1 MSKVSIKEIAEE
13 AAKNAKEILE
23 KAKELGFNVRSA
35 TSTISQDEAAI
46 LYDYITSGE
55 LPSGFDESSKAKTE
69 EKKTKKQKA
78 PIATKDSNIATS
90 QSSKTTQKSVQANEK
105 NEVAKEVIAPPK
117 AIKPKMGLRIVD
129 RGKDNDINTKIQQE
143 SKPKKDNEMLSNIT
157 STQEVKQEVLQEVLI
172 EKPQELLTTTQD
184 LATTQPILN
193 NDTQDTDRTP
203 SEAHTES
210 NPQKATLPQGI
221 DPTQIKKP
229 KISSIRVISKNDK
242 EDTKTRPSTTQRD
255 STQILDSLKH
265 VERKEKTKK
274 KKEKPSSKHQKHTPH
289 AIINVER
296 DMGGSEYDDEQD
308 EIMLIDLHENPQES
322 IFEEEKSKKNQIDD
336 KIKVNRYSPWMKE
349 GSIARSSKGKSK
361 KNKNQGSKNNEVI
374 TSLVLPEEI
383 RVYEFAEK
391 ANLEL
396 GNVLGKLFLLGVK
409 MLKNDF
415 LDKDTIEILASE
427 YNIDV
432 SIQQNASFTQEVE
445 EINAEDLVERP
456 PVVTIMGH
464 VDHGKTSLLDYIR
477 NSRIASSEAGGI
489 TQHIGAYMVQKNDK
503 WISFIDT
510 PGHEAFAQMRSRGA
524 QVTDIAIIVI
534 AADDGV
540 KQQSIEALNHA
551 KSAGVQIIIAMNKMD
566 KEGAN
571 PDKLKAECAELGFTP
586 MDWGGEYEF
595 IPISAKTGEGVDV
608 LLETILLQAEILE
621 LKASKKVKAKAIV
634 LEGSQQIGKGSV
646 ATIIVQQGILEIG
659 QCIVADTAYGKVRT
673 LKSDTGES
681 ITKLE
686 PSGVAQITG
695 LSEVPLAGA
704 LLQVVESDSLA
715 REMANKRSAYLRQK
729 QLSKSTKVTFD
740 ELSSMVAK
748 GQIKSVPVILRADT
762 QGSLEAIKASLEG
775 LNNQEIEI
783 NVISYG
789 IGGITQSDLDLANAS
804 SNCVVLGFNVRPT
817 SEIKNL
823 AKDLGITIKSYS
835 IIYDLIDDM
844 KALLSGL
851 MSPIIEEEV
860 VGFVSVR
867 ETFVV
872 AKLGTIA
879 GCMVVDGKVEK
890 TLSARVLRNGV
901 VLWSGRIA
909 SLKRFKDDVK
919 EVTKGYEC
927 GIMLDGFND
936 IVVQDELEIF
946 KEVEKQRTL

>member
-1 MSKVSIKEIAEE
+1 MSKVSIKEIADE
-13 AAKNAKEILE
+13 AAKNPKDILD
-23 KAKELGFNVRSA
+23 KAKELGFKVRNVS
-35 TSTISQDEAAI
+35 STITTEEAEM
-46 LYDYITSGE
+46 LYNYITTGS
-55 LPSGFDESSKAKTE
+55 LPDGFVPATEKTRAKKDSKAKQTDKNDDAQAETE
-69 EKKTKKQKA
+69 TDITTQKTTKKQKSTKKDTQETLSKDETQ
-78 PIATKDSNIATS
+78 AT
-90 QSSKTTQKSVQANEK
+90 
-105 NEVAKEVIAPPK
+105 PK
-117 AIKPKMGLRIVD
+117 AVQTSDIKPKKSIQIVR
-129 RGKDNDINTKIQQE
+129 RGDEEPQKVVAKTQTENTIKKEQSSTATIETTAKETIHTETTLKETKQE
-143 SKPKKDNEMLSNIT
+143 APIKPIESTPTTEVKKD
-157 STQEVKQEVLQEVLI
+157 
-172 EKPQELLTTTQD
+172 
-184 LATTQPILN
+184 
-193 NDTQDTDRTP
+193 
-203 SEAHTES
+203 SE
-210 NPQKATLPQGI
+210 LPQGI
-221 DPTQIKKP
+221 DPSQLRKP
-229 KISSIRVISKNDK
+229 RISAIRVISKND
-242 EDTKTRPSTTQRD
+242 EAQTTSKKKDEVNSSLR
-255 STQILDSLKH
+255 SATQILDTLKN
-265 VERKEKTKK
+265 VERKEKVKK
-274 KKEKPSSKHQKHTPH
+274 KKDKSTNKPQQKHSSH
-289 AIINVER
+289 IISMER
-296 DMGGSEYDDEQD
+296 DMGGFGYDDEQD
-308 EIMLIDLHENPQES
+308 EIMLIDLYEDNSPKES
-322 IFEEEKSKKNQIDD
+322 FEEERVKKNELND

-349 GSIARSSKGKSK
+349 GSIARPSKGKGK
-361 KNKNQGSKNNEVI
+361 KMRNNRGKEQTEAI

-432 SIQQNASFTQEVE
+432 SIQANVPLVE
-445 EINAEDLVERP
+445 EEEIIESDLEHRP

-551 KSAGVQIIIAMNKMD
+551 KSANVQIIIAMNKMD

-608 LLETILLQAEILE
+608 LLETILIQAEILE
-621 LKASKKVKAKAIV
+621 LRASKKAKAKAIV
-634 LEGSQQIGKGSV
+634 LEGSQQVGKGSV
-646 ATIIVQQGILEIG
+646 ATIIVQQGVLEIG
-659 QCIVADTAYGKVRT
+659 QSIVADTAYGKVRT
-673 LKSDTGES
+673 LKDDTGKS
-681 ITKLE
+681 ITRLE

-695 LSEVPLAGA
+695 LSEVPSAGA
-704 LLQVVESDSLA
+704 LLQVVENDSIA

-775 LNNQEIEI
+775 LNNQEVEV
-783 NVISYG
+783 NVISFG

-817 SEIKNL
+817 NEIKNL
-823 AKDLGITIKSYS
+823 AKDLGITIKSYA
-835 IIYDLIDDM
+835 IIYDLLDDM

-860 VGFVSVR
+860 VGNVSVR

-879 GCMVVDGKVEK
+879 GCMVLDGKVEK
-890 TLSARVLRNGV
+890 NLSVRVLRNGV
-901 VLWSGRIA
+901 VLWSGKIA

-919 EVTKGYEC
+919 EVSKGYEC

-936 IVVQDELEIF
+936 ILAQDEFEIY
-946 KEVEKQRTL
+946 KEIEKQRVL

>member
-1 MSKVSIKEIAEE
+1 MGDKVSIQQIVDEAGKGEKSKKEV
-13 AAKNAKEILE
+13 LE
-23 KAKELGFNVRSA
+23 KAKELGLKVKNA
-35 TSTISQDEAAI
+35 QSTISQEEADT
-46 LYDYITSGE
+46 LYNYITSGV
-55 LPSGFDESSKAKTE
+55 LPDGFVQRNTRTQDKTKKAISKDSATKMSA
-69 EKKTKKQKA
+69 KKTKEQKEVKSA
-78 PIATKDSNIATS
+78 EKTKTETKDKKVTIISRGKEDVANKAIEPFKEKKNAITTPTEIALETQEKILAPVTQEADILENTQPNIEVTMKQEGNDS
-90 QSSKTTQKSVQANEK
+90 KSVL
-105 NEVAKEVIAPPK
+105 PK
-117 AIKPKMGLRIVD
+117 
-129 RGKDNDINTKIQQE
+129 
-143 SKPKKDNEMLSNIT
+143 
-157 STQEVKQEVLQEVLI
+157 
-172 EKPQELLTTTQD
+172 
-184 LATTQPILN
+184 
-193 NDTQDTDRTP
+193 
-203 SEAHTES
+203 
-210 NPQKATLPQGI
+210 GI
-221 DPTQIKKP
+221 DPNQIQKTNNKNR
-229 KISSIRVISKNDK
+229 ISAIRVISRNDEIAK
-242 EDTKTRPSTTQRD
+242 PTRD
-255 STQILDSLKH
+255 SIVTQKKSAQMLDELKH
-265 VERKEKTKK
+265 IERKEKNRK
-274 KKEKPSSKHQKHTPH
+274 KKEKPKEKHHKHNSQV
-289 AIINVER
+289 IVMER
-296 DMGGSEYDDEQD
+296 DVWGGGYDDEQD
-308 EIMLIDLHENPQES
+308 EILLIDAYEAPQENY
-322 IFEEEKSKKNQIDD
+322 EEERAKKNELND

-349 GSIARSSKGKSK
+349 GSIGRPSKGKGK
-361 KNKNQGSKNNEVI
+361 KNRDQKIKRNNEAV

-396 GNVLGKLFLLGVK
+396 GGVLGKLFLLGVK

-415 LDKDTIEILASE
+415 LDKDTIEILANE
-427 YNIDV
+427 YNIEV
-432 SIQQNASFTQEVE
+432 TIQQDAPLTQEE
-445 EINAEDLVERP
+445 EIAESDLVERP

-477 NSRIASSEAGGI
+477 SSRIASSEAGGI
-489 TQHIGAYMVQKNDK
+489 TQHIGAYMVQKNGK

-551 KSAGVQIIIAMNKMD
+551 KTAGVQIIIAMNKMD

-595 IPISAKTGEGVDV
+595 IPISAKTGDGVDV

-621 LKASKKVKAKAIV
+621 LKASQKIKAKAIV

-673 LKSDTGES
+673 LKDDTGKN
-681 ITKLE
+681 ITRLE

-704 LLQVVESDSLA
+704 LLQVVENDSIA
-715 REMANKRSAYLRQK
+715 REIANKRSAYLRQK

-748 GQIKSVPVILRADT
+748 GQIKSLPVILRADT
-762 QGSLEAIKASLEG
+762 QGSLEAIKSSLEN
-775 LNNQEIEI
+775 LNNQEVEI
-783 NVISYG
+783 NIIGFGV
-789 IGGITQSDLDLANAS
+789 GGITQSDVDLANAS
-804 SNCVVLGFNVRPT
+804 SNCVILGFNVRPT

-823 AKDLGITIKSYS
+823 AKDLAITIKSYS

-844 KALLSGL
+844 KALLGGL
-851 MSPIIEEEV
+851 MSPILEEEV
-860 VGFVSVR
+860 VGIAGVR
-867 ETFVV
+867 ETFIV

-879 GCMVVDGKVEK
+879 GCMVVEGKIEK
-890 TLSARVLRNGV
+890 NLSVRILRSGV
-901 VLWSGRIA
+901 VLWNGKIA

-919 EVTKGYEC
+919 EVVKGYEC

-936 IVVQDELEIF
+936 IQAQDEIEVFREI
-946 KEVEKQRTL
+946 EKQRVL

>member
-1 MSKVSIKEIAEE
+1 MSKISIKTIAEE
-13 AAKNAKEILE
+13 AAKNPKEVLD
-23 KAKELGFNVRSA
+23 KAKELGFKVRSITA
-35 TSTISQDEAAI
+35 TITDEQAQT
-46 LYDYITSGE
+46 LYNYITTGV
-55 LPSGFDESSKAKTE
+55 LPNGFISEEEIKKDSKDKNKLEKDNQAEQDKQESKTQKAT
-69 EKKTKKQKA
+69 KKTK
-78 PIATKDSNIATS
+78 T
-90 QSSKTTQKSVQANEK
+90 
-105 NEVAKEVIAPPK
+105 
-117 AIKPKMGLRIVD
+117 
-129 RGKDNDINTKIQQE
+129 
-143 SKPKKDNEMLSNIT
+143 
-157 STQEVKQEVLQEVLI
+157 
-172 EKPQELLTTTQD
+172 
-184 LATTQPILN
+184 
-193 NDTQDTDRTP
+193 
-203 SEAHTES
+203 TES
-210 NPQKATLPQGI
+210 NIQADKVKQTDSIPQVAQIDALKSKKTIQVIRRTDEEQKEIKKELQQDLKDITQSQEIKQELQNTSKQVEIESTQKPTLEAKKDSEMPQGI
-221 DPTQIKKP
+221 DISQVRKP
-229 KISSIRVISKNDK
+229 RISAIRVISKNDDVATPHKK
-242 EDTKTRPSTTQRD
+242 EDLQATLRN

-265 VERKEKTKK
+265 VERKDRARKK
-274 KKEKPSSKHQKHTPH
+274 KDRTANKPQQKHTSH
-289 AIINVER
+289 VISMER
-296 DMGGSEYDDEQD
+296 DMGGFGYDDEQD
-308 EIMLIDLHENPQES
+308 EIMLIDLYEDSTPKDS
-322 IFEEEKSKKNQIDD
+322 FEEDRAKKNEFND

-349 GSIARSSKGKSK
+349 GSIARPSKGRSK
-361 KNKNQGSKNNEVI
+361 KMRGNRNKEQEETV
-374 TSLVLPEEI
+374 TSLILPEEI

-432 SIQQNASFTQEVE
+432 SIQANVPLTEEEDIVE
-445 EINAEDLVERP
+445 TDLEHRP

-510 PGHEAFAQMRSRGA
+510 PGHEAFAQMRGRGA

-540 KQQSIEALNHA
+540 KQQSVEALNHA
-551 KSAGVQIIIAMNKMD
+551 KSANVQIIIAMNKMD

-595 IPISAKTGEGVDV
+595 IPISAKTGEGIDV
-608 LLETILLQAEILE
+608 LLETILIQAEILE

-634 LEGSQQIGKGSV
+634 LEGSQQVGKGSV
-646 ATIIVQQGILEIG
+646 ATIIVQQGVLEIG
-659 QCIVADTAYGKVRT
+659 QSIVADTAYGKVRT
-673 LKSDTGES
+673 LRDDTGKN
-681 ITKLE
+681 IAKLE

-704 LLQVVESDSLA
+704 LLQVVENDSIA

-748 GQIKSVPVILRADT
+748 GQIKSVPVIVRADT
-762 QGSLEAIKASLEG
+762 QGSLEAIKASLEV
-775 LNNQEIEI
+775 LNNQEVEI
-783 NVISYG
+783 RIISFG

-804 SNCVVLGFNVRPT
+804 NNCVVLGFNVRPT
-817 SEIKNL
+817 NEIKNL
-823 AKDLGITIKSYS
+823 AKDFGVAIKSYS

-851 MSPIIEEEV
+851 MSPIIEEEI
-860 VGFVSVR
+860 VGNVSVR

-879 GCMVVDGKVEK
+879 GCMVLDGKVEK
-890 TLSARVLRNGV
+890 SLSVRVLRNGV
-901 VLWSGRIA
+901 VLWSGKIA
-909 SLKRFKDDVK
+909 SLKRFKDDVR
-919 EVTKGYEC
+919 EVNKGYEC

-936 IVVQDELEIF
+936 VSVQDELEIYR
-946 KEVEKQRTL
+946 EVEKQRVL

>member
-1 MSKVSIKEIAEE
+1 MSKVSIKEIADE
-13 AAKNAKEILE
+13 AAKNPKDILD
-23 KAKELGFNVRSA
+23 KAKELGFKVRNVS
-35 TSTISQDEAAI
+35 STITTEEAEM
-46 LYDYITSGE
+46 LYKHITSVPITE
-55 LPSGFDESSKAKTE
+55 KTKKDSKAKTAD
-69 EKKTKKQKA
+69 KKDDAHIETEIETTAQKNIKKQKA
-78 PIATKDSNIATS
+78 TKQDMQVESPTKDETQAIPKVVQPNNIKTKKPIQIIRRGNEDQQKMVEKTPTSNQIKIEHEVEKEQAS
-90 QSSKTTQKSVQANEK
+90 TTRIETDIKETRQEVQTNAQPE
-105 NEVAKEVIAPPK
+105 P
-117 AIKPKMGLRIVD
+117 L
-129 RGKDNDINTKIQQE
+129 E
-143 SKPKKDNEMLSNIT
+143 SILDTDVKKDA
-157 STQEVKQEVLQEVLI
+157 EV
-172 EKPQELLTTTQD
+172 
-184 LATTQPILN
+184 
-193 NDTQDTDRTP
+193 
-203 SEAHTES
+203 
-210 NPQKATLPQGI
+210 PQGI
-221 DPTQIKKP
+221 DPSQLRKP
-229 KISSIRVISKNDK
+229 RVSSIRVISKND
-242 EDTKTRPSTTQRD
+242 ETQTTNKKKDD
-255 STQILDSLKH
+255 SNSNLRSATQILDSLKH
-265 VERKEKTKK
+265 VERKEKVKK
-274 KKEKPSSKHQKHTPH
+274 KKDKNTNKPQQKHSSH
-289 AIINVER
+289 IISMER
-296 DMGGSEYDDEQD
+296 DMGGFGYDDEQD
-308 EIMLIDLHENPQES
+308 EIMLIDLYEDNTPKES
-322 IFEEEKSKKNQIDD
+322 LEEERVKKNELND

-349 GSIARSSKGKSK
+349 GSIARPSKGKGK
-361 KNKNQGSKNNEVI
+361 KMRNNKGKEQTEAVS
-374 TSLVLPEEI
+374 SLVLPEEI

-415 LDKDTIEILASE
+415 LDRDTIEILASE

-432 SIQQNASFTQEVE
+432 SIQANVPLVE
-445 EINAEDLVERP
+445 EEEVVESELEHRP

-489 TQHIGAYMVQKNDK
+489 TQHIGAYMVQKDDK

-551 KSAGVQIIIAMNKMD
+551 KSANVQIIIAMNKMD

-608 LLETILLQAEILE
+608 LLETILIQAEILE
-621 LKASKKVKAKAIV
+621 LKASKQTRAKAIV
-634 LEGSQQIGKGSV
+634 LEGSQQVGKGSV
-646 ATIIVQQGILEIG
+646 ATIIVQQGVLEIG
-659 QCIVADTAYGKVRT
+659 QSIVADTAYGKVRT
-673 LKSDTGES
+673 LKDDTGKS
-681 ITKLE
+681 ITRLE

-695 LSEVPLAGA
+695 LSEVPSAGA
-704 LLQVVESDSLA
+704 LLQVVENDSIA
-715 REMANKRSAYLRQK
+715 REMANKRRAYLQQK
-729 QLSKSTKVTFD
+729 QFSKSTKVTFD

-762 QGSLEAIKASLEG
+762 QGSLEAIKASLES
-775 LNNQEIEI
+775 LNNQEVEV
-783 NVISYG
+783 NVISFG

-817 SEIKNL
+817 NEIKNL
-823 AKDLGITIKSYS
+823 AKDLGITIKSYT

-851 MSPIIEEEV
+851 MSPVIEEEV
-860 VGFVSVR
+860 VGNVSVR

-879 GCMVVDGKVEK
+879 GCMVLDGKVEK
-890 TLSARVLRNGV
+890 NLSARVLRDGV
-901 VLWSGRIA
+901 VLWSGKIA

-919 EVTKGYEC
+919 EVSKGYEC

-936 IVVQDELEIF
+936 IAVQDEFEIY
-946 KEVEKQRTL
+946 KEIEKQRVL

>member
-1 MSKVSIKEIAEE
+1 MSKVSIKEIADE
-13 AAKNAKEILE
+13 AAKNPKDILD
-23 KAKELGFNVRSA
+23 KAKELGFKVRNVS
-35 TSTISQDEAAI
+35 STITTEEAEM
-46 LYDYITSGE
+46 LYKHITSVPITE
-55 LPSGFDESSKAKTE
+55 KTKKDSKAKTAD
-69 EKKTKKQKA
+69 KKDDAHIETEIETTAQKNIKKQKA
-78 PIATKDSNIATS
+78 TKQDMQVESPTKDETQAIPKVVQPNNIKTKKPIQIIRRGNEDQQKMVEKTPTSNQIKIEHEVEKEQAS
-90 QSSKTTQKSVQANEK
+90 TTRIETDIKETRQEVQTNAQPE
-105 NEVAKEVIAPPK
+105 P
-117 AIKPKMGLRIVD
+117 L
-129 RGKDNDINTKIQQE
+129 E
-143 SKPKKDNEMLSNIT
+143 SILDTDVKKDA
-157 STQEVKQEVLQEVLI
+157 EV
-172 EKPQELLTTTQD
+172 
-184 LATTQPILN
+184 
-193 NDTQDTDRTP
+193 
-203 SEAHTES
+203 
-210 NPQKATLPQGI
+210 PQGI
-221 DPTQIKKP
+221 DPSQLRKP
-229 KISSIRVISKNDK
+229 RVSSIRVISKND
-242 EDTKTRPSTTQRD
+242 ETQTTNKKKDD
-255 STQILDSLKH
+255 SNSNLRSVTQILDSLKH
-265 VERKEKTKK
+265 VERKEKVKK
-274 KKEKPSSKHQKHTPH
+274 KKDKNTNKPQQKHSSH
-289 AIINVER
+289 IISMER
-296 DMGGSEYDDEQD
+296 DMGGFGYDDEQD
-308 EIMLIDLHENPQES
+308 EIMLIDLYEDNTPKES
-322 IFEEEKSKKNQIDD
+322 LEEERVKKNELND

-349 GSIARSSKGKSK
+349 GSIARPSKGKGK
-361 KNKNQGSKNNEVI
+361 KMRNNKGKEQTEAVS
-374 TSLVLPEEI
+374 SLVLPEEI

-415 LDKDTIEILASE
+415 LDRDTIEILASE
-427 YNIDV
+427 YDIDV
-432 SIQQNASFTQEVE
+432 SIQANVPLVE
-445 EINAEDLVERP
+445 EEEVVESELEHRP

-489 TQHIGAYMVQKNDK
+489 TQHIGAYMVQKDDK

-551 KSAGVQIIIAMNKMD
+551 KSANVQIIIAMNKMD

-608 LLETILLQAEILE
+608 LLETILIQAEILE
-621 LKASKKVKAKAIV
+621 LKASKQTRAKAIV
-634 LEGSQQIGKGSV
+634 LEGSQQVGKGSV
-646 ATIIVQQGILEIG
+646 ATIIVQQGVLEIG
-659 QCIVADTAYGKVRT
+659 QSIVADTAYGKVRT
-673 LKSDTGES
+673 LKDDTGKS
-681 ITKLE
+681 ITRLE

-695 LSEVPLAGA
+695 LSEVPSAGA
-704 LLQVVESDSLA
+704 LLQVVENDSIA
-715 REMANKRSAYLRQK
+715 REMANKRRAYLQQK
-729 QLSKSTKVTFD
+729 QFSKSTKVTFD

-762 QGSLEAIKASLEG
+762 QGSLEAIKASLES
-775 LNNQEIEI
+775 LNNQEVEV
-783 NVISYG
+783 NVISFG

-817 SEIKNL
+817 NEIKNL
-823 AKDLGITIKSYS
+823 AKDLGITIKSYT

-851 MSPIIEEEV
+851 MSPVIEEEV
-860 VGFVSVR
+860 VGNVSVR

-879 GCMVVDGKVEK
+879 GCMVLDGKVEK
-890 TLSARVLRNGV
+890 NLSARVLRDGV
-901 VLWSGRIA
+901 VLWSGKIA

-919 EVTKGYEC
+919 EVSKGYEC

-936 IVVQDELEIF
+936 IAVQDEFEIY
-946 KEVEKQRTL
+946 KEIEKQRVL

>member
-1 MSKVSIKEIAEE
+1 MSKISIKNIADE
-13 AAKNAKEILE
+13 AAKKPKEVLE
-23 KAKELGFNVRSA
+23 KAKELGFEVRSPTA
-35 TSTISQDEAAI
+35 TITAEQADI
-46 LYDYITSGE
+46 LYDYITTGN
-55 LPSGFDESSKAKTE
+55 LPNGFVSATE
-69 EKKTKKQKA
+69 
-78 PIATKDSNIATS
+78 
-90 QSSKTTQKSVQANEK
+90 
-105 NEVAKEVIAPPK
+105 
-117 AIKPKMGLRIVD
+117 
-129 RGKDNDINTKIQQE
+129 
-143 SKPKKDNEMLSNIT
+143 KPKKDSKSKTEKDSKVQID
-157 STQEVKQEVLQEVLI
+157 KQETNTQKTPKKPKTSEQDIQIAITNQADSIPQLAQIDTPKPKKTIQIIRRTDGEQKIAQKEPPL
-172 EKPQELLTTTQD
+172 EKPQETAKIEHETTQD
-184 LATTQPILN
+184 AQNTSNQIATEPKLMPI
-193 NDTQDTDRTP
+193 T
-203 SEAHTES
+203 EAKKEIEV
-210 NPQKATLPQGI
+210 PQGI
-221 DPTQIKKP
+221 EISQVRKP
-229 KISSIRVISKNDK
+229 RISAIRVISKNDDIATPNKK
-242 EDTKTRPSTTQRD
+242 EDEQIALRN

-274 KKEKPSSKHQKHTPH
+274 KKDKATNKPQQKHTSH
-289 AIINVER
+289 IISMER
-296 DMGGSEYDDEQD
+296 DMSGFGYDDEQD
-308 EIMLIDLHENPQES
+308 EIMLIDLYEDNVS
-322 IFEEEKSKKNQIDD
+322 KDAFEEEKVRKNDFND

-349 GSIARSSKGKSK
+349 GSIARPSKGKGK
-361 KNKNQGSKNNEVI
+361 KMRGNRGKEQTEVV

-427 YNIDV
+427 YNIEV
-432 SIQQNASFTQEVE
+432 SIQADTPITKE
-445 EINAEDLVERP
+445 ENIIESDLEHRP

-477 NSRIASSEAGGI
+477 NSRIAVSEAGGI

-524 QVTDIAIIVI
+524 QVTDIAVIVI

-551 KSAGVQIIIAMNKMD
+551 KSANVQIIIAMNKMD

-571 PDKLKAECAELGFTP
+571 PDKLKAECSELGFTP

-595 IPISAKTGEGVDV
+595 IPISAKTGEGVDI
-608 LLETILLQAEILE
+608 LLETILIQAEILE
-621 LKASKKVKAKAIV
+621 LKASKKVKARAIV
-634 LEGSQQIGKGSV
+634 LEGSQQVGKGSV
-646 ATIIVQQGILEIG
+646 ATIIVQQGVLEIG
-659 QCIVADTAYGKVRT
+659 QSIVADTAYGKVRT
-673 LKSDTGES
+673 LKDDTGKN
-681 ITKLE
+681 IKRLE

-695 LSEVPLAGA
+695 LSEVPLAGS
-704 LLQVVESDSLA
+704 LLQVVENDSIA
-715 REMANKRSAYLRQK
+715 RELANKRSAYLRQK

-748 GQIKSVPVILRADT
+748 GQIKSVPVIVRADT
-762 QGSLEAIKASLEG
+762 QGSLEAIRSSLDS
-775 LNNQEIEI
+775 LNNQEVEI
-783 NVISYG
+783 RIISFG

-804 SNCVVLGFNVRPT
+804 NNCVVLGFNVRPT

-823 AKDLGITIKSYS
+823 AKDFGIAIKSYS

-844 KALLSGL
+844 KALLSGF
-851 MSPIIEEEV
+851 MSPIIEEEI
-860 VGFVSVR
+860 VGNVSVR

-879 GCMVVDGKVEK
+879 GCMVLDGKVEK
-890 TLSARVLRNGV
+890 NLSVRVLRNGV
-901 VLWSGRIA
+901 VIWNGKIA

-919 EVTKGYEC
+919 EVNKGYEC

-936 IVVQDELEIF
+936 ISVQDELEIY
-946 KEVEKQRTL
+946 KEVEKQRVI

>member
-1 MSKVSIKEIAEE
+1 MSKVSIKEIADE
-13 AAKNAKEILE
+13 AAKNPKDILD
-23 KAKELGFNVRSA
+23 KAKELGFKVRNVS
-35 TSTISQDEAAI
+35 STITTEEAEM
-46 LYDYITSGE
+46 LYKHITSVPITE
-55 LPSGFDESSKAKTE
+55 KTKKDSKAKTAD
-69 EKKTKKQKA
+69 KKDDAHIETEIETTAQKNIKKQKA
-78 PIATKDSNIATS
+78 TKQDMQVESPTKDETQAIPKVVQPNNIKTKKPIQIIRRGNEDQQKMVEKTPTSNQIKIEHEVEKEQAS
-90 QSSKTTQKSVQANEK
+90 TTRIETDIKETRQEVQTNAQPE
-105 NEVAKEVIAPPK
+105 P
-117 AIKPKMGLRIVD
+117 L
-129 RGKDNDINTKIQQE
+129 E
-143 SKPKKDNEMLSNIT
+143 SILDTDVKKDA
-157 STQEVKQEVLQEVLI
+157 EV
-172 EKPQELLTTTQD
+172 
-184 LATTQPILN
+184 
-193 NDTQDTDRTP
+193 
-203 SEAHTES
+203 
-210 NPQKATLPQGI
+210 PQGI
-221 DPTQIKKP
+221 DPSQLRKP
-229 KISSIRVISKNDK
+229 RVSSIRVISKND
-242 EDTKTRPSTTQRD
+242 ETQTTNKKKDD
-255 STQILDSLKH
+255 SNSNLRSATQILDSLKH
-265 VERKEKTKK
+265 VERKEKVKK
-274 KKEKPSSKHQKHTPH
+274 KKDKNTNKPQQKHSSH
-289 AIINVER
+289 IISMER
-296 DMGGSEYDDEQD
+296 DMGGFGYDDEQD
-308 EIMLIDLHENPQES
+308 EIMLIDLYEDNTPKES
-322 IFEEEKSKKNQIDD
+322 LEEERVKKNELND

-349 GSIARSSKGKSK
+349 GSIARPSKGKGK
-361 KNKNQGSKNNEVI
+361 KMRNNKGKEQTEAVS
-374 TSLVLPEEI
+374 SLVLPEEI

-415 LDKDTIEILASE
+415 LDRDTIEILASE
-427 YNIDV
+427 YDIDV
-432 SIQQNASFTQEVE
+432 SIQANVPLVE
-445 EINAEDLVERP
+445 EEEVVESELEHRP

-489 TQHIGAYMVQKNDK
+489 TQHIGAYMVQKDDK

-551 KSAGVQIIIAMNKMD
+551 KSANVQIIIAMNKMD

-608 LLETILLQAEILE
+608 LLETILIQAEILE
-621 LKASKKVKAKAIV
+621 LKASKQTRAKAIV
-634 LEGSQQIGKGSV
+634 LEGSQQVGKGSV
-646 ATIIVQQGILEIG
+646 ATIIVQQGVLEIG
-659 QCIVADTAYGKVRT
+659 QSIVADTAYGKVRT
-673 LKSDTGES
+673 LKDDTGKS
-681 ITKLE
+681 ITRLE

-695 LSEVPLAGA
+695 LSEVPSAGA
-704 LLQVVESDSLA
+704 LLQVVENDSIA
-715 REMANKRSAYLRQK
+715 REMANKRRAYLQQK
-729 QLSKSTKVTFD
+729 QFSKSTKVTFD

-762 QGSLEAIKASLEG
+762 QGSLEAIKASLES
-775 LNNQEIEI
+775 LNNQEVEV
-783 NVISYG
+783 NVISFG

-817 SEIKNL
+817 NEIKNL
-823 AKDLGITIKSYS
+823 AKDLGITIKSYT

-851 MSPIIEEEV
+851 MSPVIEEEV
-860 VGFVSVR
+860 VGNVSVR

-879 GCMVVDGKVEK
+879 GCMVLDGKVEK
-890 TLSARVLRNGV
+890 NLSARVLRDGV
-901 VLWSGRIA
+901 VLWSGKIA

-919 EVTKGYEC
+919 EVSKGYEC

-936 IVVQDELEIF
+936 IAVQDEFEIY
-946 KEVEKQRTL
+946 KEIEKQRVL

>member
-1 MSKVSIKEIAEE
+1 MSKTSIKTIAEE
-13 AAKNAKEILE
+13 AAKNPKEVLD
-23 KAKELGFNVRSA
+23 KAKELGFKVRSTTA
-35 TSTISQDEAAI
+35 TITDEQAQI
-46 LYDYITSGE
+46 LYIYITTGN
-55 LPSGFDESSKAKTE
+55 LPEGFVSATE
-69 EKKTKKQKA
+69 
-78 PIATKDSNIATS
+78 
-90 QSSKTTQKSVQANEK
+90 
-105 NEVAKEVIAPPK
+105 
-117 AIKPKMGLRIVD
+117 
-129 RGKDNDINTKIQQE
+129 
-143 SKPKKDNEMLSNIT
+143 KPKKDSKSKTEKESKA
-157 STQEVKQEVLQEVLI
+157 QADKQESKTQKTPKKPKTEEQDIQTAPTKQADSIPQATQIDTLKPKKAIQIIRRTDEEQKAAKKEPPL
-172 EKPQELLTTTQD
+172 EKPKEAVKIEHEAVQD
-184 LATTQPILN
+184 AQNTSNQIALEPKPMPIA
-193 NDTQDTDRTP
+193 
-203 SEAHTES
+203 EAKKEIEV
-210 NPQKATLPQGI
+210 PQGI
-221 DPTQIKKP
+221 EISQVRKP
-229 KISSIRVISKNDK
+229 RISAIRVISKNDDMVAPNKK
-242 EDTKTRPSTTQRD
+242 EDTQIALRN

-265 VERKEKTKK
+265 VERKDRVKK
-274 KKEKPSSKHQKHTPH
+274 KKDKTTNKPQQKHTSH
-289 AIINVER
+289 VISMER
-296 DMGGSEYDDEQD
+296 DMGGFGYDDEQD
-308 EIMLIDLHENPQES
+308 EIMLIDLYEDNAPKD
-322 IFEEEKSKKNQIDD
+322 IAEEDRVRKNEFND

-349 GSIARSSKGKSK
+349 GSIARPSKGKGK
-361 KNKNQGSKNNEVI
+361 KMRGNKGREQTEAI

-432 SIQQNASFTQEVE
+432 SIQANAPLVE
-445 EINAEDLVERP
+445 EEEIIESDLEHRP

-551 KSAGVQIIIAMNKMD
+551 KSANVQIIIAMNKMD

-608 LLETILLQAEILE
+608 LLETILIQVEILE
-621 LKASKKVKAKAIV
+621 LKASKKAKAKAIV
-634 LEGSQQIGKGSV
+634 LEGSQQVGKGSV
-646 ATIIVQQGILEIG
+646 ATIIVQQGVLEIG
-659 QCIVADTAYGKVRT
+659 QSIVADTAYGKVRT
-673 LKSDTGES
+673 LKDDTGKN

-704 LLQVVESDSLA
+704 LLQVVENDSIA

-748 GQIKSVPVILRADT
+748 GQIKSVPVIVRADT

-783 NVISYG
+783 RIISFG

-804 SNCVVLGFNVRPT
+804 NNCVVLGFNVRPT
-817 SEIKNL
+817 NEIKNL
-823 AKDLGITIKSYS
+823 AKDFGIAIKSYS

-860 VGFVSVR
+860 VGNVSVR

-879 GCMVVDGKVEK
+879 GCMVLDGKVEK
-890 TLSARVLRNGV
+890 SLSVRVLRNGV
-901 VLWSGRIA
+901 VLWSGKIA
-909 SLKRFKDDVK
+909 SLKRFKDDVR
-919 EVTKGYEC
+919 EVNKGYEC

-936 IVVQDELEIF
+936 ISVQDELEIY
-946 KEVEKQRTL
+946 KEVEKQRVL